1 MKKAFIYTAL
11 ALLAITTSCKK
22 DDLGPAATNLDAS
35 SVVATAR
42 VGAVHLQ
49 WNTPDKAN
57 YKYVEVKYNHPG
69 TKKEHTRLASVHAD
83 TILIDGLLRS
93 YGEIEYRLT
102 PVTAKGNRGTTV
114 TVTAQCETVPA
125 VKRVVDGSKTEIPL
139 TIDAVWTDSNQNNDG
154 QGLQG
159 LIDND
164 PATFWH
170 MIWGNGQT
178 ATAFPHFLVVKV
190 PEPVSGA
197 ISFYWKGRD
206 NNGINNPKRLRIW
219 GSNTPFTGQTNQR
232 NDFVNF
238 QTTHAPV
245 EIASVQSGM
254 PETKA
259 AEYNSATFIFDG
271 SYQYLWVE
279 FQEDRTANPFS
290 AIATW
295 KFFKYKVQTYDPE
308 TGETTEN

>member
-114 TVTAQCETVPA
+114 TVSAQCETVPA

-139 TIDAVWTDSNQNNDG
+139 TADKVWTDSSHQSNDADG
-154 QGLQG
+154 GGMPALVDG
-159 LIDND
+159 RND
-164 PATFWH
+164 TYWH
-170 MIWGNGQT
+170 MAWSGANNT
-178 ATAFPHFLVVKV
+178 PFPHYLVADLTT
-190 PEPVSGA
+190 PVSGA
-197 ISFYWKGRD
+197 ISFYWRGRH
-206 NNGINNPKRLRIW
+206 NNGRNNPKKLELW
-219 GSNTPFTGQTNQR
+219 GSNTEFTGQTNVPAGF
-232 NDFVNF
+232 NLDN
-238 QTTHAPV
+238 HAPTLIGIVSDMPSTQAV
-245 EIASVQSGM
+245 EF
-254 PETKA
+254 
-259 AEYNSATFIFDG
+259 NSATFILTEPYRYIWVKFTEGYG
-271 SYQYLWVE
+271 S
-279 FQEDRTANPFS
+279 TNFS
-290 AIATW
+290 AIAEW

>member
-125 VKRVVDGSKTEIPL
+125 VKRVVDGSKTEIVL
-139 TIDAVWTDSNQNNDG
+139 TADKMWTDSHHVGDG
-154 QGLQG
+154 DGVG
-159 LIDND
+159 ALIDNNHNSYWHAKWGGG
-164 PATFWH
+164 ATP
-170 MIWGNGQT
+170 
-178 ATAFPHFLVVKV
+178 FPHYIVV
-190 PEPVSGA
+190 ELSEAVSGA
-197 ISFYWKGRD
+197 ISFYWKGRNTTGRD
-206 NNGINNPKRLRIW
+206 NPKRLKIW

-238 QTTHAPV
+238 RTTHAPV

-254 PETKA
+254 PETQG
-259 AEYNSATFIFDG
+259 AEYNSATFIFDNA
-271 SYQYLWVE
+271 YKYLWIE
-279 FQEDRTANPFS
+279 FEEQRTNQPYMSLAE
-290 AIATW
+290 W

>member
-114 TVTAQCETVPA
+114 TVSAQCETVPA

-139 TIDAVWTDSNQNNDG
+139 TAEKMWTDSSHPSGSDAGGMAALVDGNNTTYWH
-154 QGLQG
+154 
-159 LIDND
+159 
-164 PATFWH
+164 AT
-170 MIWGNGQT
+170 WGSG
-178 ATAFPHFLVVKV
+178 ATPFPHYVVV
-190 PEPVSGA
+190 ELPDAVSGA

-206 NNGINNPKRLRIW
+206 NQGMNNPKRLKVW
-219 GSNTPFTGQTNQR
+219 GSNTPFSGQTNQR

-238 QTTHAPV
+238 QSTHAPV

-259 AEYNSATFIFDG
+259 AEYNSATFIFEG
-271 SYQYLWVE
+271 SYRYLWIE
-279 FQEDRTANPFS
+279 FQEERAGNNFM
-290 AIATW
+290 ALAEW
-295 KFFKYKVQTYDPE
+295 KFYKYKVQTYDPE